1 MKLLPVFVFALTG
14 CTTYVTR
21 VINTHDDNS
30 KHCIQKQRVVCE
42 YKTR

>member
-1 MKLLPVFVFALTG
+1 MKLLPVFVFALAG

-21 VINTHDDNS
+21 VINTPDDK
-30 KHCIQKQRVVCE
+30 KHCIQKQRIVCE